1 MNNDIESYIQ
11 NYIKEYDIDKIF
23 SEILNQLVINKII
36 NPIPF
41 MIKYLCGLLSNEERK
56 KNNINIEGPFPKSN
70 PIIIYPFNNKYDN
83 DNNNKKYIQKIL
95 SKELFNEI
103 KFFKSKNNAC
113 FNDIISEENELG
125 VQIPDYNCLNVF
137 NKVYEPIINYYNNI
151 DISEYEFKYKYENFE
166 KDFFPYYDINI
177 KNIQKITFSFSRNL
191 KNFPFINIIDD
202 EQKEDIKNIIINVLD
217 ILINSNQIT
226 FLQKFENFNKDSNE
240 NENNENIKEKI
251 YDVNYILKYIN
262 KNSSNINNNNF
273 YEIYINKTLSTVI
286 LINVD
291 EHLEIFGICDK
302 NIDEN
307 FILET
312 KLNEII
318 NIIDSLE
325 KKINF
330 EYSNKYGFINK
341 NIKKL
346 GYGFNINSEIILQ
359 KKENIENIIKNNN
372 FDNVKIINNN
382 ENEIKLNLENYYKL
396 HETNLKIFIKNYYN
410 KISGLINYENNN
422 NKINIDDN
430 LNEIDDLIKE
440 EKNILSNSGKT
451 LINYYNNTKK
461 TFIFDNPD
469 YIYTYPKF
477 TNKFLLNSQNFNN
490 NYFNKENISSI
501 LNNNFDK
508 KNIISLKIKIIRNLK
523 NFPFSNNKHNKNKE
537 ILSQILNCLNILN
550 LKEKIGQFYSFDK
563 QNEKETAIKILN
575 NNNIKLKYINI
586 NNNKEN
592 FGGVIQLNNN
602 IIIVVN
608 DIDHLK
614 FYFNV
619 LNPNDMLND
628 NIFNVLKMVNNFNK
642 NLNFINDNYYGIITS
657 DINKIGNGLKIKFLL
672 KIKMLKVTLLNLIDN
687 LNQSFLKK
695 FQKKKFDE
703 IKYYYYEEKNEKFLK
718 IWNNINIGKNEN
730 EIIKDMLYFISQI
743 FIADKN
749 L

>member
-11 NYIKEYDIDKIF
+11 NYIKEYNIDKIF
-23 SEILNQLVINKII
+23 SEILNQLVLNKII

-41 MIKYLCGLLSNEERK
+41 MIKYLCGLLSSEERK
-56 KNNINIEGPFPKSN
+56 KHNINIEGPFPKSN
-70 PIIIYPFNNKYDN
+70 PIIIYPFNNNIN
-83 DNNNKKYIQKIL
+83 DNKNNKYIQKIL

-103 KFFKSKNNAC
+103 KFLKSKNNAN
-113 FNDIISEENELG
+113 FNDILSEENELG
-125 VQIPDYNCLNVF
+125 VQIPDFDCLNVF

-151 DISEYEFKYKYENFE
+151 DIKEYEFQYKYENFE
-166 KDFFPYYDINI
+166 KDFFPYYNNNI
-177 KNIQKITFSFSRNL
+177 KNIQKIIFSFSRNL
-191 KNFPFINIIDD
+191 KNFPFINIIDE
-202 EQKEDIKNIIINVLD
+202 EQKEDIINIIKNVLD
-217 ILINSNQIT
+217 LLINSNQIT
-226 FLQKFENFNKDSNE
+226 FLQKFENFNDNE
-240 NENNENIKEKI
+240 NENKKENI
-251 YDVNYILKYIN
+251 YNVNYILKYIN
-262 KNSSNINNNNF
+262 KNVSNINNNNF
-273 YEIYINKTLSTVI
+273 YEIYINKNLSTVI
-286 LINVD
+286 LINLD

-307 FILET
+307 FILEN

-318 NIIDSLE
+318 NIIDSFE
-325 KKINF
+325 KKIKF

-346 GYGFNINSEIILQ
+346 GYGFNINSEIIIS
-359 KKENIENIIKNNN
+359 KNENIEKIIKKNN
-372 FDNVKIINNN
+372 FDNIKIINDNNN
-382 ENEIKLNLENYYKL
+382 ENEIKLNLENYFKL
-396 HETNLKIFIKNYYN
+396 NEINLRIFIKNYYN
-410 KISGLINYENNN
+410 KISGLINYENDNN
-422 NKINIDDN
+422 NNLNDNN

-451 LINYYNNTKK
+451 LINYYNNKKK

-477 TNKFLLNSQNFNN
+477 TNKFLLNSQHFNN
-490 NYFNKENISSI
+490 NYFNKENSS

-523 NFPFSNNKHNKNKE
+523 NFPFSNNKFNKNKE

-563 QNEKETAIKILN
+563 QNEKETALKILN

-586 NNNKEN
+586 NNNEEN
-592 FGGVIQLNNN
+592 FGGVIQLTNN
-602 IIIVVN
+602 IIIVIN

-614 FYFNV
+614 FYFNI

-628 NIFNVLKMVNNFNK
+628 YIFNVLKMVNNFNK

-657 DINKIGNGLKIKFLL
+657 NINKIGNGLTIKFLL

>member
-1 MNNDIESYIQ
+1 
-11 NYIKEYDIDKIF
+11 
-23 SEILNQLVINKII
+23 
-36 NPIPF
+36 

-56 KNNINIEGPFPKSN
+56 KHNINIEGPFPKSN
-70 PIIIYPFNNKYDN
+70 PIIIYPFNNNKN
-83 DNNNKKYIQKIL
+83 DNKNNKYIQKIL

-103 KFFKSKNNAC
+103 KFLKSKNNAS
-113 FNDIISEENELG
+113 FNDILSEENELG
-125 VQIPDYNCLNVF
+125 VQIPDFDCLNVF
-137 NKVYEPIINYYNNI
+137 NKVYDPIINYYNNI
-151 DISEYEFKYKYENFE
+151 DIKEYEFQYKYENFE
-166 KDFFPYYDINI
+166 KDFFPYYNNNI
-177 KNIQKITFSFSRNL
+177 KNIQKIIFSFSRNL
-191 KNFPFINIIDD
+191 KNFPFINIID
-202 EQKEDIKNIIINVLD
+202 EEKKEDIINIIKNVLYL
-217 ILINSNQIT
+217 LINSNQIT
-226 FLQKFENFNKDSNE
+226 FLQKFENFNDNE
-240 NENNENIKEKI
+240 NENKKENI
-251 YDVNYILKYIN
+251 YNVNYILKYIN
-262 KNSSNINNNNF
+262 KNVSNINNNNF
-273 YEIYINKTLSTVI
+273 YEIYINKNLSILI
-286 LINVD
+286 LINLD

-307 FILET
+307 FILEN

-318 NIIDSLE
+318 NIIDSFE
-325 KKINF
+325 KKIKF

-346 GYGFNINSEIILQ
+346 GYGFNINSEIIIS
-359 KKENIENIIKNNN
+359 KNENIEKIIKKNN
-372 FDNVKIINNN
+372 FDNIKIINDNNN
-382 ENEIKLNLENYYKL
+382 ENEIKLNLENYFKL
-396 HETNLKIFIKNYYN
+396 NEINLRIFIKNYYN

-422 NKINIDDN
+422 NNLNDNN

-451 LINYYNNTKK
+451 LINYYNNKKK

-490 NYFNKENISSI
+490 NYFNKENSS

-523 NFPFSNNKHNKNKE
+523 NFPFSNNKFNKNKE

-563 QNEKETAIKILN
+563 QNEKETALKILN

-586 NNNKEN
+586 NNNEEN
-592 FGGVIQLNNN
+592 FGGVIQLTNN
-602 IIIVVN
+602 IIIVIN

-614 FYFNV
+614 FYFNI

-628 NIFNVLKMVNNFNK
+628 YIFNVLKMVNNFNK

-657 DINKIGNGLKIKFLL
+657 NINKIGNGLTIKFLL

>member
-11 NYIKEYDIDKIF
+11 NYIKEYNIDKIF

-41 MIKYLCGLLSNEERK
+41 MIKYLCGLLSSEERK

-70 PIIIYPFNNKYDN
+70 PIIIYPFNNNKN
-83 DNNNKKYIQKIL
+83 DNNNNKYIQKIL

-103 KFFKSKNNAC
+103 KFLKSKNNAS
-113 FNDIISEENELG
+113 FNDILSEENELG
-125 VQIPDYNCLNVF
+125 VQIPDFDCLNVF

-151 DISEYEFKYKYENFE
+151 DIKEYEFQYKYENFE
-166 KDFFPYYDINI
+166 KDFFPYYNNNI
-177 KNIQKITFSFSRNL
+177 KNIQKIIFSFSRNL
-191 KNFPFINIIDD
+191 KNFPFINIIDE

-217 ILINSNQIT
+217 LLINSNQIT
-226 FLQKFENFNKDSNE
+226 FLQKFENFNDNE
-240 NENNENIKEKI
+240 NENKKENI
-251 YDVNYILKYIN
+251 YNVNYILKYIN
-262 KNSSNINNNNF
+262 KNLSNINNDNF
-273 YEIYINKTLSTVI
+273 YEIYVNKNLSTVI
-286 LINVD
+286 LVNLD

-307 FILET
+307 FILEN

-318 NIIDSLE
+318 NIIDSFE
-325 KKINF
+325 KKIKF

-346 GYGFNINSEIILQ
+346 GYGFNINSEIILS
-359 KKENIENIIKNNN
+359 KNENIEKIIKKNN
-372 FDNVKIINNN
+372 FDNIKIINNNN
-382 ENEIKLNLENYYKL
+382 ENEIKLNLENYFKL
-396 HETNLKIFIKNYYN
+396 NEINLKIFIKNYYN
-410 KISGLINYENNN
+410 KISGLINYEKNNN
-422 NKINIDDN
+422 NNLNDNN
-430 LNEIDDLIKE
+430 LNEIDDLINE

-451 LINYYNNTKK
+451 LINYYNNKKK

-477 TNKFLLNSQNFNN
+477 INKFLLNSQNFNN
-490 NYFNKENISSI
+490 NYFNKENST

-523 NFPFSNNKHNKNKE
+523 NFPFSNNKFNKNKE

-563 QNEKETAIKILN
+563 QNEKETALKILN

-586 NNNKEN
+586 NNNEEN
-592 FGGVIQLNNN
+592 FGGVIQLTNN

-614 FYFNV
+614 FYFNI

-628 NIFNVLKMVNNFNK
+628 YIFNVLKMVNNFNK

-657 DINKIGNGLKIKFLL
+657 NINKIGNGLTIKFLL